1 MPLTL
6 KRLEASESGNAW
18 RGGGEHPLGN
28 GEEVWD
34 EDVLE
39 GTLVVGIMTG
49 KKAES
54 GFISLRRS

>member
-49 KKAES
+49 V
-54 GFISLRRS
+54 